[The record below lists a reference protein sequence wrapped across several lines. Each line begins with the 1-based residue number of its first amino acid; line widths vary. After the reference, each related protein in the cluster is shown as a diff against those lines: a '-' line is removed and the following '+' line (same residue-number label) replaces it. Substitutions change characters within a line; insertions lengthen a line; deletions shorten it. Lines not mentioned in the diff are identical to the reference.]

1 MRHQKGEPG
10 QGLVEYALLIALVAI
25 VSVAALS
32 MMGRSLFTIF
42 YGISEALEF
51 GCGQVSAETFRNYAG
66 EGGETPPGSISPE
79 YFPAQGTITQSY
91 WFCHTGLDVA
101 GPQGT
106 PVQAIADGTVKF
118 AGWNDRG
125 YGYLVV
131 IDHGSY
137 QSLYAHL
144 RDTPSVSTGQAVNAG
159 SAIGAMGNTGFS
171 TGPHLHFEI
180 RLGSELVDP
189 ASHLP

>member
-1 MRHQKGEPG
+1 M
-10 QGLVEYALLIALVAI
+10 VEYALLIALVAI
-25 VSVAALS
+25 VAVAALS
-32 MMGRSLFTIF
+32 MMGRSLYTIF
-42 YGISEALEF
+42 YGISEALQF

-66 EGGETPPGSISPE
+66 EGGDTPPGSINPDC
-79 YFPAQGTITQSY
+79 FPTQGTITQSY

-144 RDTPSVSTGQAVNAG
+144 RDTPPVSKGQVVNAA

>member
-1 MRHQKGEPG
+1 MR
-10 QGLVEYALLIALVAI
+10 
-25 VSVAALS
+25 
-32 MMGRSLFTIF
+32 
-42 YGISEALEF
+42 
-51 GCGQVSAETFRNYAG
+51 QVSAGTFRSYAG
-66 EGGETPPGSISPE
+66 E
-79 YFPAQGTITQSY
+79 
-91 WFCHTGLDVA
+91 GLDVA
-101 GPQGT
+101 GPEGT

-144 RDTPSVSTGQAVNAG
+144 RDTPSVTTGQAVNAG
-159 SAIGAMGNTGFS
+159 SGSGAMGNTGFS

-180 RLGSELVDP
+180 RLGSELVDS